1 MLDDTMILTINMLTV
16 INKFIILLFCL
27 VTINSCTNDLPKK
40 NSLFS
45 ANTKN
50 MVDYVYHNLN
60 DPLVLELLKTSR
72 ENVKNLPDMIDF
84 GIMELNEEKKYTFY
98 DVFIENGEI
107 NTNLFTYN
115 TLDSIS
121 IAPYP
126 DYTGDYN
133 GFIYLNLV
141 EKDKNGTDKDHSK
154 QIEIKAI
161 VVEKKTIKDEDN
173 PIIEIWKDKNIK
185 KIYRN

>member
-1 MLDDTMILTINMLTV
+1 MVILKSIIYVSL
-16 INKFIILLFCL
+16 FICIAFL
-27 VTINSCTNDLPKK
+27 NSCTNDLTK
-40 NSLFS
+40 NSSLFS

-84 GIMELNEEKKYTFY
+84 GIIELNEERKYTINN
-98 DVFIENGEI
+98 VMVENGVI
-107 NTNLFTYN
+107 MLKLFDYE

-121 IAPYP
+121 IAPVP
-126 DYTGDYN
+126 EYTGNYN
-133 GFIYLNLV
+133 SYIDLFWEETDENGKP
-141 EKDKNGTDKDHSK
+141 KDCFKHL
-154 QIEIKAI
+154 EIKAI

-173 PIIEIWKDKNIK
+173 PIIEIWKAKNIK